1 MNIKITLCCLCC
13 IISIIKSKAQTIK
26 GNVSD
31 QITNESLIG
40 VTILIKNTTTG
51 TTTDLHGN
59 FTLETKQPLP
69 LTLVFSYIGY
79 ITREIQVSNTTTP
92 LKIKL
97 STDEILLKDIEISDT
112 RLTEKQRESP
122 LTVEAMD
129 IIAIKETPAANFYDG
144 LGQLKGVDVTS
155 ASLGFKVINTR
166 GFNSTSPVRSLQII
180 DGVDNQSPGLNFS
193 LGNFLGASELDVL
206 KVDLIVGASSAFY
219 GPNAF
224 NGVISMNTKS
234 PFVKPGLS
242 VMAKGGERNMIEGAV
257 RYAQVC
263 KDKNQKDRFAYKVNA
278 YFLRADDWVA
288 DNTNPT
294 QQSPST
300 AENIGGYD
308 AINIYGDEYNAAFD
322 YSAVPVTRPG
332 MGIVYRKGY
341 HEKNL
346 VDYDTR
352 NLKLST
358 ALHYKVKE
366 QNELILASSFGY
378 GTTVY
383 QGENRY
389 SLKDIQFFQN
399 RLEYRKE
406 GSFFIRAYA
415 THESAGKSY
424 DAFLTAILMQNAA
437 KSDIDYALDYSAFWG
452 SNYSNKLKNLPGFP
466 QPAQYPTYEQ
476 YIAAINPF
484 LIQNYYDTLVL
495 YHSITSTYANGV
507 GSPNKDN
514 LAFFEVGTPR
524 FDSTFAS
531 ITQTLSSQG
540 GSRLYDKSALYH
552 IHAEHK
558 FDINIA
564 QLTAGAN
571 YRLYQPNSKGTIFRD
586 TGNVSLSN
594 SEFGIYT
601 GLDKSFKEE
610 KYKANLTMRL
620 DKNEN
625 FDYLFSPALSIVFNW
640 NKNHVSRVS
649 FSSAIRNPTLADQ
662 YLYYN
667 VGRAILI
674 GNLDGFDSLV
684 TIPSLFDAMNT
695 SNPQKLEYF
704 SIDPVQPEKVKT
716 IEIGHRASLFNKL
729 YTDAGFF
736 YSWYNDF
743 IGFKLGADVDYLS
756 QFSLF
761 QINNIYRASANAEDQ
776 VVAYGAAIGINYFFA
791 KKWAFNGNY
800 SFNKLDRKG
809 SDDPLI
815 PAYNTPENKFNLGI
829 SLRESRGTLR
839 LLNRLW
845 KAIPEI
851 PLNNWGL
858 SVNVKW
864 IEGFQF
870 EGSPQFTGFID
881 SYHQVDLQINKYVP
895 ALLATFKAGAA
906 NILDNKHYEAYG
918 GPKVGRLAYFSVLVD
933 LNN

>member
-1 MNIKITLCCLCC
+1 MKFKISLCCFCFIL
-13 IISIIKSKAQTIK
+13 SGIKGIAQTIS
-26 GNVSD
+26 GTVFD
-31 QITNESLIG
+31 QNTNESLIG
-40 VTILIKNTTTG
+40 VTILVKNTTVG
-51 TTTDLHGN
+51 TTTDLDGK
-59 FTLETKQPLP
+59 FSLDVKQALP
-69 LTLVFSYIGY
+69 VTLVFSYIGY
-79 ITREIQVSNTTTP
+79 VSKEVAVSNTNTP

-97 STDEILLKDIEISDT
+97 GSDEILLKDVEISDT

-129 IIAIKETPAANFYDG
+129 IIAIKETPAANFYEG

-234 PFVKPGLS
+234 PFIKPGLS
-242 VMAKGGERNMIEGAV
+242 VMAKAGERNMLEGAV
-257 RYAQVC
+257 RYSQVF
-263 KDKNQKDRFAYKVNA
+263 KDKNNKDRFAYKVNA

-288 DNTNPT
+288 DNLDPT
-294 QQSPST
+294 QQSRNDASNP
-300 AENIGGYD
+300 GGYD
-308 AINIYGDEYNAAFD
+308 AINVYGDEYNAAFD
-322 YSAVPVTRPG
+322 YSAVSVSRPG
-332 MGIVYRKGY
+332 LGIFYRRGY
-341 HEKNL
+341 HEKDL

-352 NLKLST
+352 NIKLST
-358 ALHYKVKE
+358 ALHYKIKDE
-366 QNELILASSFGY
+366 NELIFASSFGY

-389 SLKDIQFFQN
+389 SLRDIQFFQN
-399 RLEYRKE
+399 RIEYKKDNK
-406 GSFFIRAYA
+406 FFIRAYA
-415 THESAGKSY
+415 THESAGKSF

-437 KSDIDYALDYSAFWG
+437 KSDIDFALDYSAFWG

-466 QPAQYPTYEQ
+466 QPAQYATYEQ
-476 YIAAINPF
+476 YVAAINPF
-484 LIQNYYDTLVL
+484 LFNNYYDTLIR
-495 YHSITSTYANGV
+495 YHGIASAYANGV

-514 LAFFEVGTPR
+514 LAFFDVGSDR
-524 FDSTFAS
+524 FDSAYAA
-531 ITQTLSSQG
+531 ITNALSSQG

-552 IHAEHK
+552 IHGEHK
-558 FDINIA
+558 FDLAFA

-571 YRLYQPNSKGTIFRD
+571 YRLYEPNSKGTIFRD

-594 SEFGIYT
+594 SEFGVYT
-601 GLDKSFKEE
+601 GLDKSFNQDKC
-610 KYKANLTMRL
+610 KVNLTMRL

-625 FDYLFSPALSIVFNW
+625 FDYLFSPALSLVYNF
-640 NKNHVSRVS
+640 NKNHVSRLS

-674 GNLDGFDSLV
+674 GNLEGFDSLV
-684 TIPSLFDAMNT
+684 TIPSLFEAMNS
-695 SNPQKLEYF
+695 SNPQKLDYF
-704 SIDPVQPEKVKT
+704 NIDPVQPEKVKT
-716 IEIGHRASLFNKL
+716 IEVGHRASLFNKL
-729 YTDAGFF
+729 FVDAGMF
-736 YSWYNDF
+736 YSWYDDF

-761 QINNIYRASANAEDQ
+761 QINNVYRASANAEDQ
-776 VVAYGAAIGINYFFA
+776 VVAYGAAAGINYFFA
-791 KKWAFNGNY
+791 RKWSFNGNY
-800 SFNKLDRKG
+800 SYNKLDRKG

-815 PAYNTPENKFNLGI
+815 PAYNTPEHKFNVGFG
-829 SLRESRGTLR
+829 LRESRGNIK
-839 LLNRLW
+839 LLNKIW
-845 KAIPEI
+845 NVIPEI
-851 PLNNWGL
+851 PFNNWGL
-858 SVNVKW
+858 NVNFKW

-881 SYHQVDLQINKYVP
+881 SYHQVDVQVNKYIP
-895 ALLATFKAGAA
+895 SLLATFKIGAA
-906 NILDNKHYEAYG
+906 NVLDNQHYEAYG

-933 LNN
+933 LSN